1 MQNNTISQ
9 LFERVDYYETRFC
22 VGMNSSSQRAY
33 IRYFFRVI
41 SRLGDGIFWYTLVL
55 LLPYIN
61 GYPGWIQAIHVTAT
75 AMVGLVVYKLL
86 KNHLVRERPYV
97 NCNII
102 HQAAPALD
110 RYSFPS
116 GHTLHAVLFST
127 FLATYMT
134 ELSSLVWGFAS
145 LVAMSRIV
153 LGLHYPSD
161 VLVGALIGFTLAT
174 SSLGVV
180 GILL

>member
-1 MQNNTISQ
+1 MLNTSINE

-22 VGMNSSSQRAY
+22 VGINSGSRKSY

-41 SRLGDGIFWYTLVL
+41 SRLGDGIFWYALIL
-55 LLPYIN
+55 YLPYIN
-61 GYPGWIQAIHVTAT
+61 GDQGWKQALHILLT
-75 AMVGLVVYKLL
+75 GLIGLLLYKLL
-86 KNHLVRERPYV
+86 KNYLVRERPYI

-102 HQAAPALD
+102 YQAAPALD

-127 FLATYMT
+127 MLSTYLLEFT
-134 ELSSLVWGFAS
+134 SVVWGFAS
-145 LVAMSRIV
+145 LVAMSRVV

-161 VLVGALIGFTLAT
+161 VVAGALIGFGLAT
-174 SSLGVV
+174 ASLHLV
-180 GILL
+180 